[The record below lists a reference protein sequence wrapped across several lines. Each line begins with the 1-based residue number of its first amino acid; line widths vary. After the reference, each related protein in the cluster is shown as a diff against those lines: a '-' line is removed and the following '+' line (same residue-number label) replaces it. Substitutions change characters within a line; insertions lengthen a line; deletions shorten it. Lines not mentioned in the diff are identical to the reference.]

1 MFEVI
6 IIFELCV
13 LRN

>member
-6 IIFELCV
+6 ISCLDQYS
-13 LRN
+13 